1 MAAKVGMNSAT
12 HESVTVPV
20 SRDRKISTALKTN
33 QITGFVTVP
42 SKKKKMKDNTTH
54 IFSSFQVI
62 PEFAFFYG
70 GFWMEN

>member
-20 SRDRKISTALKTN
+20 SRDRKISNALKTN
-33 QITGFVTVP
+33 QIIFTGFVTVP

-54 IFSSFQVI
+54 TSFR
-62 PEFAFFYG
+62 AFR
-70 GFWMEN
+70 